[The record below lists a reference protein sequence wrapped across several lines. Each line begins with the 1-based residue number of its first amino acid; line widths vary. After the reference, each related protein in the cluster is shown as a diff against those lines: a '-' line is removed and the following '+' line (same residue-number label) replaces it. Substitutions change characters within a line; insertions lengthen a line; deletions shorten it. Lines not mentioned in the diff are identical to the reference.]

1 MEFWIDLATRDGIT
15 GWAFGKAG
23 LAEIDVSVNGVPLD
37 VTLIRQERT
46 DVGQAFPQYPHSSQ
60 SGFTVQLPASRLD
73 ARVPRS
79 DVRVRMTSG
88 KDSREESF
96 SLPSATTATTSS
108 LSRWTEKPSPFPPS
122 VMAAIETASDR
133 SWDTVATW
141 TDASIGEAVD
151 VLLFLLKTG
160 SRQGSELFPY
170 LSYLNRITH
179 AFDFTA
185 RNFRYTSGSGGKDIL
200 SVASKPQE
208 HFVIAHHLYTL
219 KSRGVPGDLLEF
231 GCFKGFSTSCLSFAC
246 QLLGMRMQ
254 VFDSFEGLPP
264 SDSTYYEAGDFAGSL
279 DEVKRNV
286 GNFGAP
292 EVVTYHKGFFADSLP
307 HVDLGPVA
315 CMWMD
320 VDLKVSAHDALQAL
334 GALDRRSCLFSH
346 ECSPEYFNDDS
357 GIKSGGGDPNY
368 VLTEIREAFIRDNRQ
383 PVGRFLAGNTGVVW
397 DSIRSI
403 PAPGPSILKLY
414 DALRAG
420 DSN

>member
-1 MEFWIDLATRDGIT
+1 MEFFIDSHTRDGIT

-37 VTLIRQERT
+37 VTLIRKERT
-46 DVGQAFPQYPHSSQ
+46 DVGQAYPQYPHSSQ

-73 ARVPRS
+73 ARAPRS

-88 KDSREESF
+88 KDSREVSF
-96 SLPSATTATTSS
+96 SLPSATSVATSS
-108 LSRWTEKPSPFPPS
+108 LSHWTEKPSPFPPG

-133 SWDTVATW
+133 SWDTIATW

-160 SRQGSELFPY
+160 SCQGSELFPY

-185 RNFRYTSGSGGKDIL
+185 RNFRYASGSGGKDAAARQ
-200 SVASKPQE
+200 SDPQE
-208 HFVIAHHLYTL
+208 HFFIAHHLYTL
-219 KSRGVPGDLLEF
+219 KSRGVPGDLVEF

-279 DEVKRNV
+279 VEVERNV
-286 GNFGAP
+286 RNFGAP

-307 HVDLGPVA
+307 HVDLGRVA

-320 VDLKVSAHDALQAL
+320 VDLKVSAHDAMQAL
-334 GALDRRSCLFSH
+334 GALDRRSCVFSH
-346 ECSPEYFNDDS
+346 ECNPQCFNYDS
-357 GIKSGGGDPNY
+357 GIKSVADDPNY
-368 VLTEIREAFIRDNRQ
+368 VLTEVGEAFIRDNRQ
-383 PVGRFLAGNTGVVW
+383 PLGRFLAGNTGVVW
-397 DSIRSI
+397 DSTRSYRH
-403 PAPGPSILKLY
+403 PDRRS
-414 DALRAG
+414 
-420 DSN
+420 